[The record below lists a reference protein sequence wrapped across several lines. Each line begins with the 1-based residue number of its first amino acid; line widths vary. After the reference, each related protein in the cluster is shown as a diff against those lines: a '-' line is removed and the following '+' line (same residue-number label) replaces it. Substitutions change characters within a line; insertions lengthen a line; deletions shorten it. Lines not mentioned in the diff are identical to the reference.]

1 MKPRAINSREAPAA
15 IGPYSHAVSAGGMI
29 FLSGQIPVDP
39 KTGALAGADPEQQ
52 ARQTFANLRAVAR
65 AAGGDLC
72 DIVKLTIYLTDM
84 QHFNAVNLVMTEVF
98 APPYPA
104 RATIGVAALPK
115 NALLEIDA
123 VMICGSPATNNL
135 P

>member
-1 MKPRAINSREAPAA
+1 MKHRAINSSEAPPA

-29 FLSGQIPVDP
+29 FLSGQIPIDP
-39 KTGALAGADPEQQ
+39 KTGALTGADPEQQ
-52 ARQTFANLRAVAR
+52 ALQAFANLRAVAR
-65 AAGGDLC
+65 AAGGDLR

-84 QHFNAVNLVMTEVF
+84 RHFDDVNKVMAEVF

-115 NALLEIDA
+115 NALLEVEA
-123 VMICGSPATNNL
+123 VMICGSPAANDL
-135 P
+135 S

>member
-1 MKPRAINSREAPAA
+1 MKPRAINSSEAPPA
-15 IGPYSHAVSAGGMI
+15 IGPYSHAISAGGII

-39 KTGALAGADPEQQ
+39 KTGALVGADPEQQ
-52 ARQTFANLRAVAR
+52 AHQAFANLRAVAR
-65 AAGGDLC
+65 TAGGDLR
-72 DIVKLTIYLTDM
+72 DVVKLTIYLTDM
-84 QHFNAVNLVMTEVF
+84 QHFNTVNMVMAEIF

-115 NALLEIDA
+115 NALLEVDA
-123 VMICGSPATNNL
+123 VMICGSPTANDL